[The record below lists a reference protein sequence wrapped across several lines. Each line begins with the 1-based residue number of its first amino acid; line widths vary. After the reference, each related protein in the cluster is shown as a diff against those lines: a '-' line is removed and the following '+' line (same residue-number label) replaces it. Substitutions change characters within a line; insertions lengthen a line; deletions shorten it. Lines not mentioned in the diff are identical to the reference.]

1 MRRPHRRAK
10 RQTVA
15 AELQE
20 MAHAP
25 TSYTCGPARKPDF
38 LFALV
43 VRRLIPFMATMTKVA
58 QSPTASADAAF
69 YLPAGAFFRA
79 NLPTALTFDDVS
91 LATLY
96 SEILPKDADTST
108 ALSDTLRLQIPV
120 ISSDMDTVTESRMA
134 IAMALNGGLGLIHY
148 NMAPKDQIKEVARVK
163 RHIHGLIQDPIT
175 VTPSQLI
182 GEILAMIETKRF
194 AFSTFPVV
202 DENGRLA
209 GLLSGNVVKDR
220 YKTKRVADVMT
231 ARAGLITEKESAVA
245 KDPIRAADHFFSS
258 HVGLNKMLVVDG
270 EDHLRG
276 LVTSSD
282 VEKITSESKSRRKPA
297 RDAQFRLVVGAALS
311 PVRKSDG
318 SLDRDRILEHV
329 SHLVAEHVD
338 CLAVSTAHGHTTGV
352 GDVVKLI
359 RAAHRGLTLVA
370 GNVTSAAGVEFLAD
384 CGASAIKVGQ
394 GPGSICTTRVVAGVG
409 IPQLTA
415 LYVASTAARVKG
427 VRLIAD
433 GGITKSGDIV
443 KALTLSDAVICG
455 GLLAGCR
462 EAPGE
467 IMEISGKVYKQ
478 YRGMGS
484 LTAMKAGSA
493 ARYGH
498 DKNDN
503 TRKVAAEG
511 IEALKEVSGSV
522 DDVLANLIGG
532 VQSGMGYL
540 GAANLPELRAKARF
554 VRVSPAGQKE
564 AAPHDVIE
572 VSTRKN

>member
-1 MRRPHRRAK
+1 
-10 RQTVA
+10 
-15 AELQE
+15 
-20 MAHAP
+20 MA
-25 TSYTCGPARKPDF
+25 
-38 LFALV
+38 
-43 VRRLIPFMATMTKVA
+43 IMTKVA
-58 QSPTASADAAF
+58 SSASRKVDLASQNAAREDATF
-69 YLPAGAFFRA
+69 YLPADAFFRA

-96 SEILPKDADTST
+96 SDILPKDADTST
-108 ALSDTLRLQIPV
+108 AISESLRLQIPV

-148 NMAPKDQIKEVARVK
+148 NMLPKDQVKEVARVK

-175 VTPSQLI
+175 VSPDQLI
-182 GEILAMIETKRF
+182 GDVIAMIEAKRF
-194 AFSTFPVV
+194 AFSTFPVIDQGGKLV
-202 DENGRLA
+202 

-220 YKTKRVADVMT
+220 YKSKHVSDVMT
-231 ARAGLITEKESAVA
+231 PRAQLITEKQSAVA

-258 HVGLNKMLVVDG
+258 HVGLNKMLVVDTS
-270 EDHLRG
+270 DHLRG

-282 VEKITSESKSRRKPA
+282 VEKITSETKSRRKPA
-297 RDAQFRLVVGAALS
+297 RDAHFRLIVGAALS
-311 PVRKSDG
+311 PVRKPDG
-318 SLDRDRILEHV
+318 SLDRDKILDHV
-329 SHLVAEHVD
+329 GALVAEHVD
-338 CLAVSTAHGHTTGV
+338 AVAVSTAHGHTAGV
-352 GDVVKLI
+352 GDVVKLVSG
-359 RAAHRGLTLVA
+359 AFPELTLIA
-370 GNVTSAAGVEFLAD
+370 GNVTSGAGVAYLAG
-384 CGASAIKVGQ
+384 CGANAIKIGQ
-394 GPGSICTTRVVAGVG
+394 GPGSICTTRIVAGVG

-415 LYVASTAARVKG
+415 LHVAGAAAAKHGVK
-427 VRLIAD
+427 LIAD

-443 KALTLSDAVICG
+443 KALTLSDAVILG

-484 LTAMKAGSA
+484 LAAMKAGSA

-498 DKNDN
+498 DKNDQ

-522 DDVLANLIGG
+522 DDVLGTLMGG
-532 VQSGMGYL
+532 LQSGMGYL
-540 GAANLPELRAKARF
+540 GAATLPKLREKARF
-554 VRVSPAGQKE
+554 IRVSPAGVKD

-572 VSTRKN
+572 VSTRTSNS